1 MNVMKRIL
9 ISGLLFLGVGATAG
23 AMAAGGAGPDE
34 LLQQRADEILTALK
48 RDSGQIRNNPAKLRA
63 LVNEQLIPVVDFE
76 AMSKLVLGVQWKR
89 ANPEQREGFAAAFKE
104 LLVRTYTNSIKE
116 YANVDI
122 LFYPKRTRTKDKYA
136 TVYSEFVP
144 GSGKA
149 NVPVEYSLRN
159 KDGSWL
165 VYDLTIEGLS
175 LIKNYRT
182 SFSDEIKATSLDAL
196 IARLQKDPEPKSDG

>member
-1 MNVMKRIL
+1 MNVLK
-9 ISGLLFLGVGATAG
+9 GFLLALLLVTSSVVASAE
-23 AMAAGGAGPDE
+23 APDK
-34 LLQQRADEILTALK
+34 LLQQRADQILTELK
-48 RDSGQIRNNPAKLRA
+48 RDSGVIRNNPEKLQA
-63 LVNEQLIPVVDFE
+63 LVDEQLLPLIDFE
-76 AMSKLVLGVQWKR
+76 AMSKLVLGIEWKR
-89 ANPEQREGFAAAFKE
+89 ANAEQREAFTSAFKQ
-104 LLVRTYTNSIKE
+104 LLIRTYTNSIKE

-144 GSGKA
+144 GGGKP

-159 KDGSWL
+159 KDGQWL

-182 SFSDEIKATSLDAL
+182 SFGDEIKATGLDAL
-196 IARLQKDPEPKSDG
+196 IARLQKGPEAKTDG